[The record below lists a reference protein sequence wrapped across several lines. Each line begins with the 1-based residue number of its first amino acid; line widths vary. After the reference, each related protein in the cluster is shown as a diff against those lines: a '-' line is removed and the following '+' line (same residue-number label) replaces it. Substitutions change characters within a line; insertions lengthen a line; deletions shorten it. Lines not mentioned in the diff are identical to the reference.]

1 MNRPFPDNF
10 IANPLHIRI
19 IRCLSHNTDALMNKK
34 CLAPILLT
42 LTLVLA
48 ACSDDKKGNYTGM
61 GDDGSGSMPN
71 QTDTVGGDGV
81 PQPARPST
89 NPDDADYQTLAS
101 DTVYFAF
108 DSSTVPAAERG
119 KLQAV
124 ADWFKANPGHG
135 LFLAGHADKRGTP
148 EYNRALGERRAL
160 AVREYLVGLGLPAAS
175 LFTNSYGSDRPAV
188 EGDTEEAYAKN
199 RRVQVGVIVQK

>member
-1 MNRPFPDNF
+1 
-10 IANPLHIRI
+10 
-19 IRCLSHNTDALMNKK
+19 MNKK
-34 CLAPILLT
+34 CLFPLLIG

-48 ACSDDKKGNYTGM
+48 ACDDTNKGNYSGM
-61 GDDGSGSMPN
+61 GDNGGALPGGNDQLDTQNGGAGMGIPPTGRPGGN
-71 QTDTVGGDGV
+71 FNPETDVNYD
-81 PQPARPST
+81 
-89 NPDDADYQTLAS
+89 TLNS

-108 DSSTVPAAERG
+108 DSSTIPGQEQG
-119 KLQAV
+119 KLAAA
-124 ADWFKANPGHG
+124 ADWMKANPGHQ

-160 AVREYLVGLGLPAAS
+160 AVREYLVGLGLPADA

-199 RRVQVGVIVQK
+199 RRVQIGVINPKP